1 MAALSALKKLSRNT
15 DVVIL
20 CLDKD
25 NSTIIVN
32 KIDYINNLQESE
44 LLLSDSCKFK
54 KLYADVLHL
63 CIMHES

>member
-1 MAALSALKKLSRNT
+1 MAALSALKKLSGNT

-20 CLDKD
+20 CLDKG

-54 KLYADVLHL
+54 KLYADVFHL